1 MSGSE
6 TYAMLR
12 SFADSWGM
20 AAMVVSFLVFAVWPF
35 LPGGKKSA
43 QEAAN
48 MIFEDDDN
56 GQ

>member
-1 MSGSE
+1 VSGSE